1 MSLRLSH
8 TTWDALDPHAI
19 AEFWRALLGWE
30 VDEPHLYRPGSDEC
44 SLVGPDGQVVLFF
57 RVPDATRVKNRAHM
71 DLRAALTKARQ
82 LLTPSGEIAVV
93 GLSANK
99 TALDWI
105 WAGLSLPAVRVASR
119 LHRETPDVGLVMTDP
134 HESLAEIRAVADDVI
149 PAATVRR
156 ALYYRYLLRWRR
168 TVG

>member
-57 RVPDATRVKNRAHM
+57 RVPDAKRVKNRAHM
-71 DLRAALTKARQ
+71 DLRAAAGSTRDA
-82 LLTPSGEIAVV
+82 EIERALALGAAMVDDRRVDLGWAVLADPE
-93 GLSANK
+93 GNEF
-99 TALDWI
+99 
-105 WAGLSLPAVRVASR
+105 LSLI
-119 LHRETPDVGLVMTDP
+119 H
-134 HESLAEIRAVADDVI
+134 I
-149 PAATVRR
+149 
-156 ALYYRYLLRWRR
+156 
-168 TVG
+168 

>member
-57 RVPDATRVKNRAHM
+57 RVPDAKRVKNRAHM
-71 DLRAALTKARQ
+71 DL
-82 LLTPSGEIAVV
+82 
-93 GLSANK
+93 
-99 TALDWI
+99 
-105 WAGLSLPAVRVASR
+105 
-119 LHRETPDVGLVMTDP
+119 
-134 HESLAEIRAVADDVI
+134 
-149 PAATVRR
+149 
-156 ALYYRYLLRWRR
+156 
-168 TVG
+168 